1 MLYARYPQTWWFRN
15 LSMNLVIPIDN
26 QHSYRSIPR
35 NQDLKLSI
43 ANRCNWPSRTLV
55 IDHAGNCFVCQCEAW
70 LPISVG
76 RITDFDSLEAVWQSP
91 TAQYLQQDIN
101 DGKFTHCAVD
111 RCGIVDHD
119 NILNEFTI
127 YINIDPSCNLACPS
141 CRKDSIM
148 IAEGE
153 LYERRLA
160 EVNHVVALLEKFD
173 QPTRIVM
180 SGNGDP
186 LASAIM
192 RPLIKQFRPRPNQK
206 IRLFTNGL
214 LLEKQLADS
223 TILNHIDQFMLSID
237 AGSAPVYENVRR
249 PGRFDVL
256 LRNLTWLKTL
266 NRNVSLNFVL
276 QQANWHDLEN
286 FIQLA
291 QRFNYWTNIT
301 RLEDWG
307 TWAGFEDQDVI
318 GNTEHPDHLLALQ
331 ELRRVYALYPQANWG
346 SSLPVTV

>member
-1 MLYARYPQTWWFRN
+1 MNPIN
-15 LSMNLVIPIDN
+15 LIIPIDN
-26 QHSYRSIPR
+26 QHSYRNIPR

-43 ANRCNWPSRTLV
+43 ANQCNWPSRTLL

-70 LPISVG
+70 LPVSVG
-76 RITDFDSLEAVWQSP
+76 RITDFESLEAVWQSP

-101 DGKFTHCAVD
+101 NKKFTHCAVD
-111 RCGIVDHD
+111 RCGIIHNN
-119 NILNEFTI
+119 NILDEYTI

-148 IAEGE
+148 IADGE
-153 LYERRLA
+153 VYGRRLA
-160 EVNHVVALLEKFD
+160 EVHHVIALLEKFD

-192 RPLIKQFRPRPNQK
+192 RPLIKQFRPSPNQR

-223 TILNHIDQFMLSID
+223 TVLNSIDQFMLSID
-237 AGSAPVYENVRR
+237 AGSEPVYENVRR

-256 LRNLTWLKTL
+256 LHNLTWLKAL
-266 NRNVSLNFVL
+266 DRHVSLNFVL

-286 FIQLA
+286 FLQLA
-291 QRFNYWTNIT
+291 EQFGCYTNIT

-307 TWAGFEDQDVI
+307 TWTGFANQDVI
-318 GNTEHPDHLLALQ
+318 GNVEHPDHLLAVQ
-331 ELRRVYALYPQANWG
+331 ELRRVHAMYPTAGWG
-346 SSLPVTV
+346 ASLPIN

>member
-1 MLYARYPQTWWFRN
+1 MKP
-15 LSMNLVIPIDN
+15 VIPIDN

-35 NQDLKLSI
+35 NQDLKLKI
-43 ANRCNWPSRTLV
+43 TNRCNWPSRTLV

-70 LPISVG
+70 LPVSVG
-76 RITDFDSLEAVWQSP
+76 HITDFDTLEAVWQSP

-101 DGKFTHCAVD
+101 DQKFSHCAVD
-111 RCGIVDHD
+111 RCGILNHN
-119 NILNEFTI
+119 NILDEYTI

-148 IAEGE
+148 ITDGD
-153 LYERRLA
+153 LYQRRLA
-160 EVNHVVALLEKFD
+160 EVEHVVALLERFD

-192 RPLIKQFRPRPNQK
+192 RPLIKKFRPRHNQR

-223 TILNHIDQFMLSID
+223 TILNSIDQFMLSID
-237 AGSAPVYENVRR
+237 AGSERVYENVRR
-249 PGRFDVL
+249 PGKFDVL
-256 LRNLTWLKTL
+256 LRNLAWLKTL
-266 NRNVSLNFVL
+266 DRTVSLNFVL

-286 FIQLA
+286 FVKLA
-291 QRFNYWTNIT
+291 KQFGYWANIT

-307 TWAGFEDQDVI
+307 TWSGFADQDVI
-318 GNTEHPDHLLALQ
+318 GNPEHSDHLLAVQ
-331 ELRRVYALYPQANWG
+331 ELRRVHALYPALGWG
-346 SSLPVTV
+346 ASLPTTI

>member
-1 MLYARYPQTWWFRN
+1 MK
-15 LSMNLVIPIDN
+15 LVIPIDN

-35 NQDLKLSI
+35 NQDLKLEI

-70 LPISVG
+70 LPVSIG
-76 RITDFDSLEAVWQSP
+76 HITDFDSLESVWRSP

-101 DGKFTHCAVD
+101 DKKFTHCAVD
-111 RCGIVDHD
+111 RCGIIHNN
-119 NILNEFTI
+119 NILDEYTI

-148 IAEGE
+148 IADGDV
-153 LYERRLA
+153 YERRLA
-160 EVNHVVALLEKFD
+160 EVKHVVALLENFD

-192 RPLIKQFRPRPNQK
+192 RPLIKQFRPRHNQR

-223 TILNHIDQFMLSID
+223 TVLNSIDQFMLSID
-237 AGSAPVYENVRR
+237 AGSEQVYENVRR

-256 LRNLTWLKTL
+256 MRNLQWLKPL
-266 NRNVSLNFVL
+266 GRNVSLNFVL

-286 FIQLA
+286 FLQLA
-291 QRFNYWTNIT
+291 EQFGYWPNIT
-301 RLEDWG
+301 RLEDWN
-307 TWAGFEDQDVI
+307 TWTGFANQDVI
-318 GNTEHPDHLLALQ
+318 GNSEHPDHLLAVQ
-331 ELRRVYALYPQANWG
+331 ELRRVHAKYPTAGWG
-346 SSLPVTV
+346 SSLPLDFARV